1 MQKILFH
8 NSHDIK
14 NKLHII
20 IHADKISVQKETTF
34 SQTKPRAFS
43 QALLLWNSQKWKV
56 TSWYTITND
65 NIAYTKTSYL
75 LSKNNHGVVI
85 SKTNC
90 FKLISKQFLFSKC
103 KMKISKFILGKDSFT
118 KTKNEKGEK
127 VYSKPSF
134 VWVTYGTHLRA
145 MASIKGQYYS

>member
-1 MQKILFH
+1 
-8 NSHDIK
+8 
-14 NKLHII
+14 
-20 IHADKISVQKETTF
+20 
-34 SQTKPRAFS
+34 
-43 QALLLWNSQKWKV
+43 LLWNSQKWKV
-56 TSWYTITND
+56 TSWYTITITND

-118 KTKNEKGEK
+118 KTKKKKGEN

-145 MASIKGQYYS
+145 MASTKGQYYS